1 MSRTAALRSGV
12 DVAAVPVVLPAR
24 EDDGD
29 AWREAAE
36 TMDGVAGG
44 VGAPVAG
51 YPSPETRQRME
62 LPVEHR
68 SLNLLRTKTFCHIKQ
83 MRTSRRK
90 RGGGTRDARS
100 VEAHRKRQRAAAA
113 TEDSGEPVR
122 RPGGVFS
129 RGKRGERR
137 GRGWG
142 IYRQNGRNQFALNSP
157 EFGKDLP
164 TGFWAVICSG
174 GRRR

>member
-1 MSRTAALRSGV
+1 M
-12 DVAAVPVVLPAR
+12 
-24 EDDGD
+24 
-29 AWREAAE
+29 
-36 TMDGVAGG
+36 
-44 VGAPVAG
+44 
-51 YPSPETRQRME
+51 
-62 LPVEHR
+62 
-68 SLNLLRTKTFCHIKQ
+68 LNLLPETNARSPWK
-83 MRTSRRK
+83 MRTIKGGEREEVSGSGVAYFAGKRRN
-90 RGGGTRDARS
+90 T
-100 VEAHRKRQRAAAA
+100 AAGRMNSS
-113 TEDSGEPVR
+113 ELFL

-164 TGFWAVICSG
+164 AGFSAVICSG